1 MGIPDP
7 ARGETLGDMGIRQA
21 ATMATIIFAGTVKG
35 IDYEKA
41 SAMDSVQVTKIT
53 FDSVRFADSVAR
65 DSLVTVTLF
74 GGAGIGVEGMPTFQ
88 KGERYLLFL
97 SDLGSPSDWF
107 MPIIGMDQGAFR
119 VERGTGNV
127 RDWRGRYLAGIG
139 DGLIDVVD
147 STMYRRQW
155 SQPEGHP
162 LIVRHKGGEVTRTW
176 PDSAYAAPIARYD
189 YRGKLM
195 GRMFPA
201 KGDPGTRVTEA
212 EFLKSVNDLKLG
224 H

>member
-1 MGIPDP
+1 
-7 ARGETLGDMGIRQA
+7 
-21 ATMATIIFAGTVKG
+21 VKG
-35 IDYEKA
+35 IDYEETSGA
-41 SAMDSVQVTKIT
+41 DSTRGFSQVTKVT
-53 FDSVRFADSVAR
+53 FDSVRFADPAAR

-74 GGAGIGVEGMPTFQ
+74 GGGGIYVEDMPTFQ

-97 SDLGSPSDWF
+97 ADLGSASDWF

-119 VERGTGNV
+119 VERGHV
-127 RDWRGRYLAGIG
+127 RDWRGRYLAGIHG
-139 DGLIDVVD
+139 GLIDVVD
-147 STMYRRQW
+147 STMYQHQW
-155 SQPEGHP
+155 SHPEGHP
-162 LIVRHKGGEVTRTW
+162 LIVRHEGGEVTRTW
-176 PDSAYAAPIARYD
+176 PDSAYAAPIAWRD

-212 EFLKSVNDLKLG
+212 EFLKSVHDLKQG